1 MERRALILV
10 LVCFAFY
17 AFYPALEAGA
27 QEKQTLARF
36 SLQFP
41 PKHHLVRAAD
51 LFAKT
56 VAEKAKGSIKIQVF
70 PAAQLYKED
79 EITDAVASKSVEM
92 GDVLLERWGGINLL
106 YDVLGSNKYLA
117 NGYELSWRMADGPF
131 GQYIGD
137 LMRKNNCH
145 PVFWSCSGVYK
156 GVTNSK
162 RPMIKSSDWKGLM
175 IRVSNAPMG
184 EMTKLFGGSPVLM
197 SGSEAYDAMQRRTVD
212 GSETTLSSVY
222 DRKYYEIQKYLTVYM
237 DYPSYHI
244 WVVNNKW
251 WTELPKDKQ
260 DILAASAKLAEA
272 WDRKELDAIEADYIA
287 KLKKLMTVHIQTDE
301 EAEEWRKAAQPVAD
315 KWLKETGP
323 EGRKLLNIV
332 LETVREY
339 KASKKK

>member
-1 MERRALILV
+1 
-10 LVCFAFY
+10 
-17 AFYPALEAGA
+17 
-27 QEKQTLARF
+27 
-36 SLQFP
+36 
-41 PKHHLVRAAD
+41 
-51 LFAKT
+51 
-56 VAEKAKGSIKIQVF
+56 
-70 PAAQLYKED
+70 
-79 EITDAVASKSVEM
+79 
-92 GDVLLERWGGINLL
+92 
-106 YDVLGSNKYLA
+106 
-117 NGYELSWRMADGPF
+117 
-131 GQYIGD
+131 
-137 LMRKNNCH
+137 
-145 PVFWSCSGVYK
+145 
-156 GVTNSK
+156 
-162 RPMIKSSDWKGLM
+162 
-175 IRVSNAPMG
+175 
-184 EMTKLFGGSPVLM
+184 
-197 SGSEAYDAMQRRTVD
+197 MQRRTVD